1 MKKSKLKPLLI
12 LALLISTSLA
22 ANISAATLSRDFFS
36 DEKLAKGTIVS
47 LDQQAS
53 KVLKSNFK
61 NLHNMFG
68 VVVEEGDISFKR
80 QADQQ
85 IVAVAN
91 EGVMDTLVST
101 ANGEI
106 KSGDPITVRSVEGV
120 GEKATQNGRIVGIA
134 QDNFSAQSSNG
145 KNFTIDQ
152 EGSKKDIVVG
162 LLPVKLGV
170 TDYTLSNP
178 ALGTASE
185 QERNWIERI
194 ADSFAGKE
202 VKPIALI
209 AAGLVLV
216 SGVFIATFLITS
228 SSFASVISIGRNP
241 FARKNIITS
250 LIGLIALSVGIFAS
264 SIALAYL
271 ILRVLG

>member
-1 MKKSKLKPLLI
+1 MKKSKLKSLLI
-12 LALLISTSLA
+12 LAFLISTSLA

-80 QADQQ
+80 QADEQ

-91 EGVMDTLVST
+91 EGIMDTLVST

-134 QDNFSAQSSNG
+134 QDNFSAQSPNG

-271 ILRVLG
+271 ILRLLG

>member
-1 MKKSKLKPLLI
+1 MKKSKLKSLLI
-12 LALLISTSLA
+12 LAFLISTSLA

-36 DEKLAKGTIVS
+36 EEKLAKGTIVS

-80 QADQQ
+80 QADEQ

-271 ILRVLG
+271 ILRLLG